1 MLLKIINTL
10 HKQSLMKMNFAKSK
24 FKKEESHQS
33 KYITTEEDEMQEKIK
48 VNPVAGFNI
57 PGQFIG
63 SKNKHEKGASQTIV
77 EGDFDSLG
85 LITNHITPPLRSKAI
100 LPKKPKESD
109 EEMPIGK
116 FCTLKLDSKSKL
128 AGTDGVYIELS
139 RVRQERKGAI
149 ENKYEVLYMLG
160 KGSYGEVQKISDLE
174 TGEIKAVKFISKE
187 KCRAVDKYND
197 EIEILKK
204 LVINNNQ

>member
-1 MLLKIINTL
+1 
-10 HKQSLMKMNFAKSK
+10 MKMNSTKYK
-24 FKKEESHQS
+24 FKKEESHQG
-33 KYITTEEDEMQEKIK
+33 KYITTEEDEMQEKVK
-48 VNPVAGFNI
+48 VNPVAGFDI

-63 SKNKHEKGASQTIV
+63 SKKKLEKGASRTIV
-77 EGDFDSLG
+77 EGDFDHLG
-85 LITNHITPPLRSKAI
+85 LLMNHVSPPLKSKAI
-100 LPKKPKESD
+100 LPKKHKHKDSN

-116 FCTLKLDSKSKL
+116 FCTLKLDYKSKL
-128 AGTDGVYIELS
+128 AGTDGVSIELS

-187 KCRAVDKYND
+187 KCRAVDKYNE